1 MIVKTGKVVEG
12 EALRNLKE
20 LGRLFDAA
28 MPMVIT
34 ERHLGP
40 LGKTEK
46 QLAQDRFYE
55 ALDRIAVEMGL
66 AEPEVDEDGDT
77 IHYGIDM
84 TTGELLAWV
93 DDGND
98 VVETGVLVGPDDAG
112 RVRKAIKEP
121 T

>member
-12 EALRNLKE
+12 DALRNIKE
-20 LGRLFDAA
+20 LGRLVDAA
-28 MPMVIT
+28 MPMVVT
-34 ERHLGP
+34 QRHLGP
-40 LGKTEK
+40 FGKTER

-55 ALDRIAVEMGL
+55 ALNRTAVEMGM

-77 IHYGIDM
+77 INYGIDL

-98 VVETGVLVGPDDAG
+98 VVETGVFVGPDDAE